1 MRQVSYFLMIE
12 QSLYIVVEEQFAM
25 EITTIPGQ
33 WKQGMD
39 DKQQ

>member
-1 MRQVSYFLMIE
+1 
-12 QSLYIVVEEQFAM
+12 VVEEQFAM

-39 DKQQ
+39 DKQQWDSLQQASQAARAF